1 MITAGTRVIS
11 ANGNLG
17 TVVGN
22 MTKDGSMVAIKLD
35 NGRQIS
41 CLATLCKPTVDILG
55 TLQDIRQAIADLYTQ
70 NYVTAETYQIITN
83 TVNREIDNQLRQPVL
98 T

>member
-1 MITAGTRVIS
+1 MSRLHRLSDQSLVQADRTIGQAPGSRARSLAMALSAIERKPADMITAGTRVIS

-22 MTKDGSMVAIKLD
+22 MTKDGSIVAIKLD

-41 CLATLCKPTVDILG
+41 CLATLCKP
-55 TLQDIRQAIADLYTQ
+55 IR
-70 NYVTAETYQIITN
+70 
-83 TVNREIDNQLRQPVL
+83 
-98 T
+98 